1 VGVYRAREWSSAQLP
16 AQQAVLDVA
25 EHLLREADVR
35 DVDVPGADAATDA
48 QAIVMAFEA
57 AHSLGYEYRTHR
69 DALSVRLVELIETG
83 LRVRYADYV
92 AAQQAAASARM
103 AFRAAFDAHDVLL
116 TPSAPGEAP
125 AGLDATGDP
134 IFNRGATMLG
144 VPAITLPVGIG
155 QHELPIGVQL
165 IGVWD
170 RDREL
175 LEIAQWVYAR
185 VRATR

>member
-1 VGVYRAREWSSAQLP
+1 
-16 AQQAVLDVA
+16 
-25 EHLLREADVR
+25 
-35 DVDVPGADAATDA
+35 
-48 QAIVMAFEA
+48 
-57 AHSLGYEYRTHR
+57 
-69 DALSVRLVELIETG
+69 VRLVELIETG

-155 QHELPIGVQL
+155 RHELPIGVQL